1 MTLQRDSARTLP
13 EIAPPAQRPQI
24 PLAVAVAVAC
34 AGLAVVFGAYAIAE

>member
-24 PLAVAVAVAC
+24 PLAVAC